1 MITIDVMREFF
12 GWSTVI
18 SMGLLVFTMILLFI
32 IKEMAWR
39 MHSKMFDIEE
49 SDIRLAY
56 YRYLGHFKIA
66 IIIFNMVPYIVLRI
80 MS

>member
-12 GWSTVI
+12 GWCSVV
-18 SMGLLVFTMILLFI
+18 SMCLMIFTMILLFI
-32 IKEMAWR
+32 IKGMAWK
-39 MHSKMFDIEE
+39 MHAKMFNIEE

-66 IIIFNMVPYIVLRI
+66 IIVFNLVPYIVLRI